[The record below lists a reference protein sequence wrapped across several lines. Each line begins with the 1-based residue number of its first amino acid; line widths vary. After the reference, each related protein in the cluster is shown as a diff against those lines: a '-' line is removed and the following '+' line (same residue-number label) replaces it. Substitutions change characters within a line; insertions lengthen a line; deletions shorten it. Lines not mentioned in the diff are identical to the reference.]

1 MVSEPTPFRPHGKRL
16 GGVFRPSKIAAPRG
30 HVSGGFRPPRIRF
43 GQDPANRG
51 ARDVMALR
59 DLPQAPTMGA
69 IVQDGGTVYL
79 ERGTS
84 NVPAFELH

>member
-1 MVSEPTPFRPHGKRL
+1 MVSEPTPFRPHEKRL

-43 GQDPANRG
+43 GQG

-69 IVQDGGTVYL
+69 ILQDGGTVYL